1 MTKLRASAYEALR
14 DVVADGMTIAV
25 GGFGLSG
32 NPFGL
37 IDALR
42 DTGARDLTIVS
53 NNMGTDGFGLG
64 ILLESKQVRRVIASY
79 VGENKLFAR
88 QYLDGEIEVDL
99 TPQGTLAE
107 RLRAGGAGIPAFY
120 TPTGFGTPAAEGKPT
135 AEFDGKHCVLE
146 RAIVAD
152 IGLVHAHTADAEGNL
167 RYRYTSQNFNPL
179 AAMSGRT
186 TIVEAEVI
194 LPDGSYIEPDSV
206 MTPGIFVH
214 RIVQADPERKPIE
227 KHTVRQPAASRRR
240 RPDMWT
246 RDEMAAIA
254 ARDLRDGEY
263 VNLGIGI
270 PTLVANH
277 LPPGVRLILHSE
289 NGLLGMGEFPLA
301 GEEDAD
307 LINAGK
313 QTVTIA
319 PGGSCFDS
327 ATSFAMIRG
336 GHIGTAISRRDG
348 GVGRRR
354 PRQLVDPRQ
363 GRQGHG
369 RRDGPGRGARRVLVI
384 TEHVAK
390 DGTPKI
396 VAECSLPLTG
406 RGVVDRII
414 TNLAVFDVTDA
425 GLVLTAMPADG
436 DVDKLRECT
445 GAPFKVADDL
455 QTL

>member
-1 MTKLRASAYEALR
+1 LIDEGTEMTKLRASAHEALQ
-14 DVVADGMTIAV
+14 DVVEDGMTIAV

-88 QYLDGEIEVDL
+88 QYLGGEIEVDL

-152 IGLVHAHTADAEGNL
+152 IGLVHAHTAE
-167 RYRYTSQNFNPL
+167 
-179 AAMSGRT
+179 MSGRT
-186 TIVEAEVI
+186 TVVEAEVI

-227 KHTVRQPAASRRR
+227 KHTVRQPAA
-240 RPDMWT
+240 
-246 RDEMAAIA
+246 
-254 ARDLRDGEY
+254 
-263 VNLGIGI
+263 
-270 PTLVANH
+270 
-277 LPPGVRLILHSE
+277 
-289 NGLLGMGEFPLA
+289 
-301 GEEDAD
+301 
-307 LINAGK
+307 
-313 QTVTIA
+313 A
-319 PGGSCFDS
+319 PEQE
-327 ATSFAMIRG
+327 A
-336 GHIGTAISRRDG
+336 
-348 GVGRRR
+348 
-354 PRQLVDPRQ
+354 
-363 GRQGHG
+363 
-369 RRDGPGRGARRVLVI
+369 
-384 TEHVAK
+384 
-390 DGTPKI
+390 
-396 VAECSLPLTG
+396 
-406 RGVVDRII
+406 
-414 TNLAVFDVTDA
+414 
-425 GLVLTAMPADG
+425 
-436 DVDKLRECT
+436 
-445 GAPFKVADDL
+445 
-455 QTL
+455 